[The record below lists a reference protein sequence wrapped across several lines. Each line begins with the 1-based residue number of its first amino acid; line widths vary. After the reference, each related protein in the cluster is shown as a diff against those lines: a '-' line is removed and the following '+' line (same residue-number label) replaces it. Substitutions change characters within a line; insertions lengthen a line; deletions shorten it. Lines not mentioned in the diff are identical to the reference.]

1 MNWLIVVAAGILE
14 VVWAS
19 GLKYADSTLDWIIVG
34 ALIAISF
41 IMLIHS
47 YKTIPLAAAYTVFV
61 GIGTVGTYFVGIYLG
76 EPFSITQLIFLSML
90 LLGVIGMKMGTKT
103 KEEQPG
109 GESA

>member
-1 MNWLIVVAAGILE
+1 MNWLIVFAAGILE

-19 GLKYADSTLDWIIVG
+19 GLKYADSILDWIIVC

-61 GIGTVGTYFVGIYLG
+61 GIGTVGTYLMGIYLG
-76 EPFSITQLIFLSML
+76 EPFSIAQLIFLAML
-90 LLGVIGMKMGTKT
+90 LLGVIGMKLGTGTNNKQT
-103 KEEQPG
+103 G